1 LVFLFLLAVVP
12 SIMPVHAQDLA
23 AGKSAAQLF
32 AAGCSA
38 CHKSPLGLAKSDG
51 RSIASF
57 LRQHYTS
64 NPQMADSLAAY
75 LAASGGAGRDRG
87 RPGAPAGEQAAVP
100 PSAIPAPRGR
110 GGQVGADSGSPAA
123 EPGEAPPR
131 RRQPGAAPAHA
142 AKPADGDGA
151 AALDIPGRPPAD
163 IPGRPPADI
172 PGKPPADIQGKPAPA
187 QSEPLPRKRRLVGS
201 GEARRP
207 RPVVPGPDENK
218 PDDQSAEA
226 PAGAPSS
233 AIISEEHA
241 TRGTRDASEHKTGE
255 GSAAPRDDG
264 SAPREP
270 SPATAA
276 HDAGTPQER
285 PDAAPPSGGAG
296 STAGAPATSAK
307 ADDAAKSNTVKSD
320 AVDEDKSGTRSGAAA
335 ATRRQKRASA
345 RSSTRQAAPVDRS
358 SSDSAN

>member
-1 LVFLFLLAVVP
+1 VPVAGRCLVFLFLLAVVP
-12 SIMPVHAQDLA
+12 SMMPVHAQDLA

-38 CHKSPLGLAKSDG
+38 CHKSPQGLAKSDG

-64 NPQMADSLAAY
+64 NPQMADSLAGY

-151 AALDIPGRPPAD
+151 ATLDIPGRPAP
-163 IPGRPPADI
+163 
-172 PGKPPADIQGKPAPA
+172 DIQGKPAPA

-207 RPVVPGPDENK
+207 LPVVPGTDENK

-241 TRGTRDASEHKTGE
+241 TRGTQDASEHKIGE

-270 SPATAA
+270 SRATAA

-285 PDAAPPSGGAG
+285 PDVAPPSGGAG
-296 STAGAPATSAK
+296 STADAPATSAK
-307 ADDAAKSNTVKSD
+307 AEDAAKSNTAKSD

-345 RSSTRQAAPVDRS
+345 RSSMRQAAPVDRS
-358 SSDSAN
+358 SSDSAD

>member
-1 LVFLFLLAVVP
+1 M
-12 SIMPVHAQDLA
+12 MPVHAQDLA

-38 CHKSPLGLAKSDG
+38 CHKSPQGLAKGDG
-51 RSIASF
+51 RSIGSF

-110 GGQVGADSGSPAA
+110 GGQVGADSGSPA
-123 EPGEAPPR
+123 EPGDAPPR
-131 RRQPGAAPAHA
+131 RRQPGAAPAQA

-151 AALDIPGRPPAD
+151 ATLDIPGRPPAD

-172 PGKPPADIQGKPAPA
+172 PGRPAPDIQGKPAPV
-187 QSEPLPRKRRLVGS
+187 QSEPLPRTRRLVGS

-207 RPVVPGPDENK
+207 RPVVPGTNESK

-241 TRGTRDASEHKTGE
+241 TRMRGTRDASEHRTGE
-255 GSAAPRDDG
+255 GTAAPRDDG
-264 SAPREP
+264 SAPHEP
-270 SPATAA
+270 SRATAA

-285 PDAAPPSGGAG
+285 PDAAPPSEGAG
-296 STAGAPATSAK
+296 STVDAPATSAK
-307 ADDAAKSNTVKSD
+307 AEDAAKSNTVKSD

-345 RSSTRQAAPVDRS
+345 RSSMRQAAPVDRP